1 MRSVRFISTIQL
13 SDEIDL
19 NTYVRL
25 QIHILYNE
33 IQAKLD
39 NGNLSSS
46 RKNIN
51 IIEKST
57 VLIVFFCLFK
67 DYYHLI
73 FY

>member
-25 QIHILYNE
+25 QIYILYNE

-51 IIEKST
+51 IIEK
-57 VLIVFFCLFK
+57 
-67 DYYHLI
+67 
-73 FY
+73 